1 MVFAG
6 ANFISAIFSI
16 LCGVAIGAAITCF
29 LCMVLDV
36 KWDSDEGIGITSVSL
51 LMSAP
56 FVQYGLK
63 FADLYAVPT
72 LAGFSMAAI
81 AEILCGT
88 FGVSDD
94 PYLARSI
101 IELICFVCAF

>member
-36 KWDSDEGIGITSVSL
+36 KWDSDEGIGITRAIL
-51 LMSAP
+51 DEWRRHK
-56 FVQYGLK
+56 QYGLK

-81 AEILCGT
+81 AEILCGA